1 MKIVEGSLVIWSD
14 SWLANK
20 QGEDDAW
27 SGRGTKAVREWRG
40 MVGIVASQWS
50 QGWQVHWSDGIER
63 RVHRDYLEV
72 LNEIEDQNRNVS

>member
-1 MKIVEGSLVIWSD
+1 MKIIEGSLVKWSD

-27 SGRGTKAVREWRG
+27 SGRGNKTVREWKV

-50 QGWQVHWSDGIER
+50 QGWNVLWSDGIER
-63 RVHRDYLEV
+63 RVHRDYLE
-72 LNEIEDQNRNVS
+72 LIHRFETSEDR